1 VGHIDPVFLV
11 RSILVSGTGNDD
23 SEPEDV
29 TVSDRDLL
37 AQRFETHREPV
48 QE

>member
-1 VGHIDPVFLV
+1 L
-11 RSILVSGTGNDD
+11 LLGTGASRFLIGLYYDD
-23 SEPEDV
+23 SELEDV
-29 TVSDRDLL
+29 TVSDLDLL